1 MVEFVAIIFSVFV
14 AELGDKTQLAVLLF
28 AATGKQDPKLVFLA
42 ASIAL
47 VASTALAVGVGHVA
61 GQHLATLP
69 MRLIGGIGFVV
80 LGAWMVYSHLSA

>member
-1 MVEFVAIIFSVFV
+1 MAEFAAMILSIFV

-28 AATGKQDPKLVFLA
+28 AASGKQDPKLVFIA

-61 GQHLATLP
+61 GQYLTALP
-69 MRLIGGIGFVV
+69 MRLIGGIGFLL
-80 LGAWMVYSHLSA
+80 LGLWMVYGELTG